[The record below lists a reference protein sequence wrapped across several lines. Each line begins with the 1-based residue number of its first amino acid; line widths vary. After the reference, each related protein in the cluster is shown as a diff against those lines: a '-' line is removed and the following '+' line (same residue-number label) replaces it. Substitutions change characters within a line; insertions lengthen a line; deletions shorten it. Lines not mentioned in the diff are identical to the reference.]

1 MRYWKIS
8 SGGGGSG
15 EMTKKFLVIDA
26 NILIRAVLGSRV
38 RQLINGYADSVAFYI
53 AEANLNEAEFHLSQ
67 SLAQK
72 QNLDEAEWR
81 SVFNGLLDNIGV
93 VPDKALVDFECQAR
107 ARIEKR
113 DPNDW
118 PAVAAALIFD
128 CPVWT
133 EDKDFFGAGVATWTT
148 ATVELYLRES
158 SDYTEWQRT
167 LWEDKSVEEISRMAM
182 ALRENSRK

>member
-1 MRYWKIS
+1 MP
-8 SGGGGSG
+8 
-15 EMTKKFLVIDA
+15 KKFLVIDA

-38 RQLINGYADSVAFYI
+38 RQLIKDYSDSVAFYI

-81 SVFNGLLDNIGV
+81 SVFNGLLDTIQV
-93 VPDKALVDFECQAR
+93 IPDKSLVDFERQAR

-118 PAVAAALIFD
+118 PAVAAALIFN

-148 ATVELYLRES
+148 ATVELYLSES
-158 SDYTEWQRT
+158 PDYTEWQRT
-167 LWEDKSVEEISRMAM
+167 LWEDKSVDEISRMAM
-182 ALRENSRK
+182 THRNPDKE